1 MIATIPTGTTT
12 CNSFPSPCAAVD
24 MLSDVRDRLFV
35 KMLLEVLTID
45 DVRYGALARV
55 FVGATTSVKTDV
67 GESVNV
73 GAAVMTALEFESYS
87 LFCWSA
93 FAC

>member
-1 MIATIPTGTTT
+1 MTTF
-12 CNSFPSPCAAVD
+12 NSFSNPCAAVD
-24 MLSDVRDRLFV
+24 MLSDVRDRLFI

-67 GESVNV
+67 GVNMLTDVSVNV

-87 LFCWSA
+87 LFCWTA